1 MNYTPD
7 KLNEI
12 AFCKSIFNGY
22 NKNQV
27 NGAMSK
33 IIEDYNQNIDEIN
46 ELKNRVS
53 ELNDAAQHYKSLE
66 EAMQHCFIL
75 AQHASDEMKAIASEK
90 AKNIIIEAEATSQK
104 MVSDANEEV
113 NKLNFAYEEMQSK
126 IFTFKTKTA
135 ALLNAELDVL
145 KQLSDNPKG

>member
-1 MNYTPD
+1 MNYAPD
-7 KLNEI
+7 KLKEMT
-12 AFCKSIFNGY
+12 FCKSIFNGY

-27 NGAMSK
+27 NDAMSK

-90 AKNIIIEAEATSQK
+90 AKNIIIEAETTSQK
-104 MVSDANEEV
+104 MLSDANEEV
-113 NKLNFAYEEMQSK
+113 NKLNSAYAEMQSK

-145 KQLSDNPKG
+145 KQLSANPKT